1 MNQSHV
7 RTTAHHELLRF
18 LQRHCMTSAFL
29 YSLRSSISFS
39 RLSITQPRRSS
50 SDLRINLL
58 SSFTVR
64 FAPTL
69 LYMYNKSVNHP
80 FVIFGLS
87 DRRSVT
93 LRISQVQAQTLYESL
108 PLLRRAERLLRG
120 IRSITF
126 RVPAFHYAAWRNQ
139 RFALVRYA
147 LHYVPKPFTPFH
159 SWHYAS
165 IRLQR
170 KRAVPLMAMNCY
182 RWSSTFS
189 RSSG

>member
-7 RTTAHHELLRF
+7 RTTAHHKVLRF
-18 LQRHCMTSAFL
+18 FPRHCMPSCYL
-29 YSLRSSISFS
+29 P
-39 RLSITQPRRSS
+39 RLSITQPSRSS
-50 SDLRINLL
+50 SDLSVNLL

-69 LYMYNKSVNHP
+69 LYMYNKSVHHP
-80 FVIFGLS
+80 FVICSLS

-108 PLLRRAERLLRG
+108 PLPTRAERLLRG

-159 SWHYAS
+159 SWHCAS
-165 IRLQR
+165 IRFNEKEPFHLWQ
-170 KRAVPLMAMNCY
+170 
-182 RWSSTFS
+182 
-189 RSSG
+189 